1 MNSLLQNS
9 QKFTMPNP
17 PFLLLSQGILLKWT
31 KGFSAVG
38 CVGKDAVQLL
48 REAVKRQQVCVE
60 AKEEALQRFG

>member
-1 MNSLLQNS
+1 
-9 QKFTMPNP
+9 MPNP